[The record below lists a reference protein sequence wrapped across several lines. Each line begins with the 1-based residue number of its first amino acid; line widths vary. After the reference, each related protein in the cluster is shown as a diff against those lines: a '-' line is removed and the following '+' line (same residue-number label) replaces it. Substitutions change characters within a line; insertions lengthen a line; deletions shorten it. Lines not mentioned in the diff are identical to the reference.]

1 MPVQDA
7 VRETVETAKES
18 RADLLGALGRLN
30 DVLPLK
36 KRQQAL
42 PKPLAHVHRLILRSL
57 AERGRPLTTAE
68 IAAVLGS
75 RVSAL
80 DAMAVL
86 ASNDLIVLD
95 TLVVKD
101 EATRRLTLQN
111 PEAKITG
118 AYPMT
123 TEKTPHR
130 VKVGGPGGQEVYAM
144 CAVDALAISLM
155 FGVET
160 CIDSKCHATGEPI
173 YICQKGKAIVATR
186 PTADIRV
193 GIRWQQFST
202 CAAHTLCT
210 EMVFLKD
217 ASTAAHWKSK
227 NPEAVEL
234 FTLPEAVEY
243 AGAFFL
249 PLLEE

>member
-1 MPVQDA
+1 LKVTLDTEA
-7 VRETVETAKES
+7 GSIGCTAKY
-18 RADLLGALGRLN
+18 
-30 DVLPLK
+30 VMP
-36 KRQQAL
+36 
-42 PKPLAHVHRLILRSL
+42 
-57 AERGRPLTTAE
+57 
-68 IAAVLGS
+68 
-75 RVSAL
+75 
-80 DAMAVL
+80 
-86 ASNDLIVLD
+86 LIVQPLPG
-95 TLVVKD
+95 LM
-101 EATRRLTLQN
+101 
-111 PEAKITG
+111 IS
-118 AYPMT
+118 
-123 TEKTPHR
+123 
-130 VKVGGPGGQEVYAM
+130 KVGGPGGQEVYAM

-217 ASTAAHWKSK
+217 ASTAAHWKNK
-227 NPEAVEL
+227 DPEAVEL